1 MPVFIRYIVV
11 SLIVLVPVLALQSG
25 SVFSQD
31 QSLSRFLLIKL
42 SRDQTAVLCGSEQ
55 FTQCMGFT
63 EKECLVLGEKAI
75 EQCLMPLPERIEL
88 DQLSNDTIESCPR
101 LVYEEAGYSDEK
113 AQECLAG
120 ALEQ

>member
-1 MPVFIRYIVV
+1 MPKLLRYLVV

-42 SRDQTAVLCGSEQ
+42 SRDQSAVLCGSEK
-55 FTQCMGFT
+55 FTQCMGFS
-63 EKECLVLGEKAI
+63 EKECLILSEKAV

-101 LVYEEAGYSDEK
+101 LVYEEAGYPDEK
-113 AQECLAG
+113 AQQVARE
-120 ALEQ
+120 